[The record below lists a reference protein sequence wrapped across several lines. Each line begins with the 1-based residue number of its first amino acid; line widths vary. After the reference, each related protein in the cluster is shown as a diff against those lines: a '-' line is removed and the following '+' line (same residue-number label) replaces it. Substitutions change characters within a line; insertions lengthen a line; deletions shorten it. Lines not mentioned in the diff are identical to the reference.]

1 MSFMLLS
8 GVVVL
13 FGVVHGVIKMEVLKV
28 GLSGWVRLLLGV
40 FKDEMRGGCW
50 FICGL
55 LSKKSVG
62 LSGCLREF

>member
-1 MSFMLLS
+1 MSFTFLS

-13 FGVVHGVIKMEVLKV
+13 FGVVHGVIKMEVLEV
-28 GLSGWVRLLLGV
+28 GLSGWMVVLGV

-55 LSKKSVG
+55 LS
-62 LSGCLREF
+62 